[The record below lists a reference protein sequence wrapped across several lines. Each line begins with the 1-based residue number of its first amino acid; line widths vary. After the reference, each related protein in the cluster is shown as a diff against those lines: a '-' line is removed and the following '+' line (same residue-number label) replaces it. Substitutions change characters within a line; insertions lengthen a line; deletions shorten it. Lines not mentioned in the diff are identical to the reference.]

1 MKGKTISTRWSD
13 WTRISILD
21 KWLARITLCTL
32 STSLAGLVVH
42 LWVLE
47 GFLRTFG
54 LITMIVMV
62 LVSEG
67 VMMWRATKVPTVW
80 WWVAFWWWI
89 VLSVLVF
96 EGASYLVSLR
106 WGM

>member
-13 WTRISILD
+13 WTRTSVLD

-32 STSLAGLVVH
+32 LTSLTSLMIH

-54 LITMIVMV
+54 LISMIVLV
-62 LVSEG
+62 LVSEA

-89 VLSVLVF
+89 ILSVILF
-96 EGASYLVSLR
+96 EATSYVCSSI
-106 WGM
+106 WGF